1 MKEHLEGRVQIK
13 AIVFGVL
20 TYLAVAIGVGV
31 LAVLALNFQL
41 VTDIARVIS
50 LAGPGAPPTLLQQQE
65 ARLQVALGTTPTLI
79 MNAVVGTL
87 ALVAGGYVAAHHA
100 RGAKIKN
107 ALALGSGF
115 ATFSALALV
124 MLLTSPQASPS
135 TPAWTQLVAMLVAV
149 PATFI
154 GGSLRAA
161 ASENDAPPPELP

>member
-50 LAGPGAPPTLLQQQE
+50 LSGPTAPPTLLQQQE
-65 ARLQVALGTTPTLI
+65 ARLQAALGATPTLI

-115 ATFSALALV
+115 AVLNALALA
-124 MLLTSPQASPS
+124 LLIVSPDARRT
-135 TPAWTQLVAMLVAV
+135 TPLWTQLVAMLVAV

-161 ASENDAPPPELP
+161 ARENDAPPSELS